1 MMKKLTFTKKAS
13 AMAMAIAMAASVC
26 TVNPVNV
33 TVSYAAEASEE
44 AVSFPEYYTSDL
56 VQPEHD
62 SEIVNAKVD
71 ALLKAMTTEEK
82 YTFIGGTGMGTV
94 GDAGNLPGV
103 GRLGVPQIKMYDGP
117 CGIYYMTDSTN
128 PPIEEML
135 AATWDRD
142 MAYTYGNMVSKEAKA
157 IGAGMMLSAQLD
169 LQRIPQFSR
178 TKDQLGEDPYL
189 VGKMGAQLVDGMQS
203 EGGIAVLKHFI
214 AYTEGS
220 NNDVLSEQALH
231 EVYFKAFEDAVK
243 EANALGI
250 MSSYNLINGTYA
262 SANTYVQEEVLRDM
276 WGYDYFT
283 ITDWG
288 GNHEYTLD
296 KGTDIEMPKLNLNS
310 KENADALVADGTYT
324 QEEMDAMIDQAVAR
338 VLRAYGQ
345 AGYLTLVELDENG
358 NVKEEVGRT
367 EPIYQLT
374 TEDTVAQLAEL
385 LDSSNAVS
393 QEVAENGAVLLKNED
408 AALPVADGE
417 SVAVIGVTG
426 MHLASGTGG
435 ERSYGTLSSMTS
447 PYVALQESLGEDK
460 VTGVAYNDTIGT
472 PVPAENFYT
481 TIDGEEHGATR
492 TYGVEAVEGTETVL
506 QGFAG
511 GGGFGS
517 ASLEDTLMEGHELGE
532 LCQVDENINFTT
544 GTINGA
550 PNKTYR
556 VAGAD
561 EGTATAFPSETMPAY
576 TWETYIEAPED
587 GEYTFSLQ
595 SIGGVSYMYLYE
607 GDTDEIAVA
616 GKASSTARQGS
627 QWHNSI
633 VPSETGMDV
642 QNFTVELKAG
652 QRYKLVMQALYKDVQ
667 KDLQVSLNW
676 ITPSQ
681 KQANIDASIEAA
693 KNNDKVV
700 VFAYAESL
708 SNNKTGDREDL
719 SMQLSESQE
728 EMINTIADAA
738 HEAGNKVIVVLNATT
753 AVVMGDWLDNVDAVL
768 DMYYPGQ
775 RGGYAT
781 ANLLTGAVNPSGKLA
796 FTIPKQDTDT
806 LITNSDQAWALYQT
820 VTNEELNQKTTVYYE
835 GINVG
840 YKWFDEEEIEPEF
853 DFGYGLSYTTFD
865 YSDLK
870 VTEAPAEGEEYG
882 YDVTFTVTNTGDVAG
897 SEVAQLYLGEA
908 EVPEGLQSSKYTLA
922 GFEKVK
928 DLQPGESRE
937 ITIHV
942 AERELSYWNSP
953 QEELNVREDGTK
965 DKWTVA
971 TGERTIYVGS
981 SSDNLLLQEDVTI
994 E

>member
-1 MMKKLTFTKKAS
+1 MKKGSMTWKAS
-13 AMAMAIAMAASVC
+13 AMAMAVAMAASAFSMSPMAPMV
-26 TVNPVNV
+26 
-33 TVSYAAEASEE
+33 AQAEE
-44 AVSFPEYYTSDL
+44 AQETVSFPQYYTSDL

-62 SEIVNAKVD
+62 SDIVNAKVE
-71 ALLKAMTTEEK
+71 ALVKAMTTEEK
-82 YTFIGGTGMGTV
+82 YTFIGGSGMGTV

-135 AATWDRD
+135 AATWDKD
-142 MAYTYGNMVSKEAKA
+142 MAYLYGNMVSKEAKA

-189 VGKMGAQLVDGMQS
+189 INKMGTQLVSGMQS

-231 EVYFKAFEDAVK
+231 EVYLKAFEGAVK

-262 SANTYVQEEVLRDM
+262 SANTYIQNDVLRDM

-310 KENADALVADGTYT
+310 QEGADALIADETYT
-324 QEEMDAMIDQAVAR
+324 QEEIDAMIDQAVTR
-338 VLRAYGQ
+338 ILKAYGQ
-345 AGYLTLVELDENG
+345 AGYLTLVELDEDG

-374 TEDTVAQLAEL
+374 TEDTVKQLADL
-385 LDSSNAVS
+385 LDSSNETA
-393 QEVAENGAVLLKNED
+393 QTVAEQGAVLLKNDEK
-408 AALPVADGE
+408 ALPVADGE
-417 SVAVIGVTG
+417 SVAIIGVTG
-426 MHLASGTGG
+426 TNLASGTGG
-435 ERSYGTLSSMTS
+435 ERSYGTLASMTS
-447 PYVALQESLGEDK
+447 PLAAMQEKLGEDK
-460 VTGVAYNDTIGT
+460 VTGVAYNDILGT
-472 PVPAENFYT
+472 PIPAECFYT
-481 TIDGEEHGATR
+481 AEDGDEHGLTR
-492 TYGVEAVEGTETVL
+492 TYGVAEAAGAEAEL

-517 ASLEDTLMEGHELGE
+517 AKLEDTAMEGHEIGE
-532 LCQVDENINFTT
+532 VCQIDENINFTT

-550 PNKTYR
+550 PNKTFR
-556 VAGAD
+556 VDGAD
-561 EGTATAFPSETMPAY
+561 EGTATAFAYDTLPAY
-576 TWETYIEAPED
+576 TWEGYLEAPED
-587 GEYTFSLQ
+587 GTYTISQQ
-595 SIGGVSYMYLYE
+595 SIGGVSYMYLYDGE
-607 GDTDEIAVA
+607 DVVVA

-627 QWHNSI
+627 QWNNSI

-642 QNFTVELKAG
+642 QNFTAELKAG
-652 QRYKLVMQALYKDVQ
+652 HRYKIVVQAVYKDVQ

-693 KNNDKVV
+693 KNNDKTVI
-700 VFAYAESL
+700 FAYATSL
-708 SNNKTGDREDL
+708 SNNKTDHIEDMSMKL
-719 SMQLSESQE
+719 SDDQV
-728 EMINTIADAA
+728 EMINTVAEAA
-738 HEAGNKVIVVLNATT
+738 HEAGHQVAVVLNATT

-781 ANLLTGAVNPSGKLA
+781 ANLLTGEVNPSGKLA
-796 FTIPKQDTDT
+796 FTIPKEDTDT

-820 VTNEELNQKTTVYYE
+820 VTNEAANQKTTVYYE

-840 YKWFDEEEIEPEF
+840 YKWFDEEGIEPQF
-853 DFGYGLSYTTFD
+853 DFGYGLSYTDFE
-865 YSDLK
+865 YSDLT
-870 VTEAPAEGEEYG
+870 VTEAPAEGESIG
-882 YDVTFTVTNTGDVAG
+882 YDVTFTVTNIGDVTG
-897 SEVAQLYLGEA
+897 SETAQLYLGEA
-908 EVPEGLQSSKYTLA
+908 EVPDGLQSSKYTLA

-928 DLQPGESRE
+928 DLEPGESRE
-937 ITIHV
+937 VTIHV
-942 AERELSYWNSP
+942 PERELSYWNTD
-953 QEELNVREDGTK
+953 QEELNEREDGTK

-971 TGERTIYVGS
+971 TGERTIYVGAA
-981 SSDNLLLQEDVTI
+981 SDNLILQETVDV
-994 E
+994 EL

>member
-1 MMKKLTFTKKAS
+1 M
-13 AMAMAIAMAASVC
+13 
-26 TVNPVNV
+26 
-33 TVSYAAEASEE
+33 
-44 AVSFPEYYTSDL
+44 
-56 VQPEHD
+56 Q
-62 SEIVNAKVD
+62 
-71 ALLKAMTTEEK
+71 ALIKAMTTEEK
-82 YTFIGGTGMGTV
+82 YTFVGGGGMGVV

-135 AATWDRD
+135 AATWDKD
-142 MAYTYGNMVSKEAKA
+142 MAYEYGNMVSKEAKA

-189 VGKMGAQLVDGMQS
+189 INKMGAQLVAGMQS

-231 EVYFKAFEDAVK
+231 EVYLKAFEGAVK
-243 EANALGI
+243 DANALGI
-250 MSSYNLINGTYA
+250 MSSYNLINGIYA
-262 SANTYVQEEVLRDM
+262 SANTYIQQDVLRDM

-288 GNHEYTLD
+288 GNHEYTVD
-296 KGTDIEMPKLNLNS
+296 KGTDIEMPRLNLNN
-310 KENADALVADGTYT
+310 KEAADALVADGTYT
-324 QEEMDAMIDQAVAR
+324 QEEMDAMIDQSLAR
-338 VLRAYGQ
+338 ILRAYGQ
-345 AGYLTLVELDENG
+345 AGYLTLVQLDEDG

-374 TEDTVAQLAEL
+374 TEDTVQQLAEL

-393 QEVAENGAVLLKNED
+393 QAVAEQGAVLLKNEE
-408 AALPVADGE
+408 ATLPIADGE

-426 MHLASGTGG
+426 TNLASGTGG

-447 PYVALQESLGEDK
+447 PYAALQESLGAEK
-460 VTGVAYNDTIGT
+460 VTGVAYNDIIGT
-472 PVPAENFYT
+472 PIPADCFYT
-481 TIDGEEHGATR
+481 SEDGEEHGVTR
-492 TYGVEAVEGTETVL
+492 TYGVAEAAGTTAEL

-517 ASLEDTLMEGHELGE
+517 AAVEDTAMEGHEIGE
-532 LCQVDENINFTT
+532 VCQIDENINFTT

-561 EGTATAFPSETMPAY
+561 EGTATAFPYDTLPAY
-576 TWETYIEAPED
+576 TWEGYIEAPED
-587 GEYTFSLQ
+587 GVYTISQQ
-595 SIGGVSYMYLYE
+595 SIGGVSYMYLYDGE
-607 GDTDEIAVA
+607 DVVVA

-652 QRYKLVMQALYKDVQ
+652 QRYKVVLQALYKDVQ

-693 KNNDKVV
+693 KTNDKVV
-700 VFAYAESL
+700 VFAYATSL
-708 SNNKTGDREDL
+708 SNTKTATREEM
-719 SMQLSESQE
+719 SMQLSEDQE
-728 EMINTIADAA
+728 EMINTIAAAA
-738 HEAGNKVIVVLNATT
+738 HEAGNKVAVVLNATT

-796 FTIPKQDTDT
+796 FTIPKEDSDT

-820 VTNEELNQKTTVYYE
+820 VTNEAINQKTTIYYE

-840 YKWFDEEEIEPEF
+840 YKWFDEEEIEPQF
-853 DFGYGLSYTTFD
+853 DFGYGLSYTDFE
-865 YSDLK
+865 YSDLV
-870 VTEAPAEGEEYG
+870 VTEAPAEGEEIG
-882 YDVTFTVTNTGDVAG
+882 YDVTFTITNVGDVTG
-897 SEVAQLYLGEA
+897 SEIAQLYLGEA
-908 EVPEGLQSSKYTLA
+908 DVPAGLQSSKYTLA

-928 DLQPGESRE
+928 DIEPGESRE
-937 ITIHV
+937 VTIHV
-942 AERELSYWNSP
+942 PERELSYWNTP
-953 QEELNVREDGTK
+953 QTELNEREDGTK

-971 TGERTIYVGS
+971 TGERTIYVGAA
-981 SSDNLLLQEDVTI
+981 SDNLLLEETVDIQ
-994 E
+994 